1 MVENDVVFKM
11 LCFLRLPNDD
21 GAWNEHAV
29 KNPEEVA
36 AMVDM

>member
-1 MVENDVVFKM
+1 MLIRCRFKSSD
-11 LCFLRLPNDD
+11 FLRLSD